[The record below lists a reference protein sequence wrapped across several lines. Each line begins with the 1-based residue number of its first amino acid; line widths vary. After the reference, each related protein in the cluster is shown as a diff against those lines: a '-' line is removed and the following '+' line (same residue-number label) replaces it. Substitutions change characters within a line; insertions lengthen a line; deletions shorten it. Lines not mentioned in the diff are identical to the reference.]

1 MIKGT
6 KSATL
11 KYPKRCIVLGL
22 LLIAYAV
29 TAVGVIVIVHLKFV
43 DFGRSGELLR
53 THVMCGGFGMLG
65 ASLATIRKYYKA
77 LITDVTLM
85 LQGATSGFSVW
96 TLGWIYYYITRPILG
111 GLLGALT
118 YTLSYVGF
126 RILATSTN
134 IEISAEGK
142 YALYGVSLLA
152 GYSVSHVLDV
162 MSAVSKQVFR
172 GIWEQE
178 K

>member
-1 MIKGT
+1 MNSVT
-6 KSATL
+6 KNQVI

-22 LLIAYAV
+22 LLIAYAIA
-29 TAVGVIVIVHLKFV
+29 AVGVIVIVHLKLI
-43 DFGRSGELLR
+43 DFGPSGALLR

-77 LITDVTLM
+77 LITDVTIM
-85 LQGATSGFSVW
+85 LQGATTGFSIW
-96 TLGWIYYYITRPILG
+96 SLGWIYYYITRPILG
-111 GLLGALT
+111 SLLGALT

-126 RILATSTN
+126 RILAASTN
-134 IEISAEGK
+134 MEISTVGK
-142 YALYGVSLLA
+142 YALYGISLLA
-152 GYSVSHVLDV
+152 GYSVSYVLDV

-172 GIWEQE
+172 GLWQQE